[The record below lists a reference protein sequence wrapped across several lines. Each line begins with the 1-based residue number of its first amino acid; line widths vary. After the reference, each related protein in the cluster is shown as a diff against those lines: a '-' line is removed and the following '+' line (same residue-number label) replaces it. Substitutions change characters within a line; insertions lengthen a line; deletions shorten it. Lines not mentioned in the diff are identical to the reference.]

1 MLMNAIIESRRGDT
15 LILDLPRD
23 IYDVHEKL
31 LSVGINQ
38 SPQRIKLTDE
48 DGDDIRVKLYAES
61 EVGKHLLL
69 TLADQNTLA
78 DANLLSFIVDNASQD
93 IRSELERNI
102 IGDQYRF
109 MREVVDAVRQ
119 MTYDSG
125 PIKAVFYCP
134 LTGNIETE
142 DYDDYSPV
150 GGRFLNDYKWAIE
163 EALESDVADDEMDMA
178 EFFDDDDAIKAKLVS
193 ARWGVES
200 YRGRLF
206 GKIECSLK
214 EPLNDVETEI
224 LKEWI
229 IGQNADGYGE
239 HFEQQPIDTEDGDL
253 YVSFW
258 NSGDDYSI
266 MTHDELDEYIEDQGM
281 TMGGM

>member
-1 MLMNAIIESRRGDT
+1 MLMNAIIKSKCGDT
-15 LILDLPRD
+15 MILDLPRD
-23 IYDVHEKL
+23 IYDIHEAL
-31 LSVGINQ
+31 LSVGISQ
-38 SPQRIKLTDE
+38 PPHKIPLTNE
-48 DGDDIRVKLYAES
+48 DGDDVHVKLYAES

-69 TLADQNTLA
+69 TLTDQSTLA
-78 DANLLSFIVDNASQD
+78 DANLLSFVVDNASRD

-102 IGDQYRF
+102 IGNQYRF

-125 PIKAVFYCP
+125 PVKVDFYCP
-134 LTGNIETE
+134 LTGKIEAE

-150 GGRFLNDYKWAIE
+150 GSRFLNDYKWAIE
-163 EALESDVADDEMDMA
+163 EALELDVADDETDMA
-178 EFFDDDDAIKAKLVS
+178 EFFDRDDGVKAKLVS

-214 EPLNDVETEI
+214 EPLTDSEAEI

-239 HFEQQPIDTEDGDL
+239 HFEQQTIDTEDGDL

-266 MTHDELDEYIEDQGM
+266 MAHDELDAYIENQGM